1 MAFFDSPDAE
11 GLNTPR
17 FCDSAVA
24 GILLS
29 SVSQAAF
36 LSHDSWLPV
45 RLSNADFE
53 GEMDRIQGTVRE
65 ILLKSDGGICGFVID
80 GGLEVHFS
88 MNRANQI
95 AAIVSLG
102 SRLELCGHPYQ
113 GVSGD
118 PRLDAVFVKNLD
130 SRCSVNLRNSPQK
143 CSPEMPPTCSP
154 TPPQAASL
162 APPET
167 RRWSSKNRAFARTNS
182 LSQVARHPAFGES
195 ETSRKSRFLDRRVSL
210 N

>member
-1 MAFFDSPDAE
+1 
-11 GLNTPR
+11 
-17 FCDSAVA
+17 
-24 GILLS
+24 
-29 SVSQAAF
+29 
-36 LSHDSWLPV
+36 
-45 RLSNADFE
+45 
-53 GEMDRIQGTVRE
+53 MDRIQGTVRE

-130 SRCSVNLRNSPQK
+130 SRCSVNLRNSPQQ

-162 APPET
+162 APPDSG
-167 RRWSSKNRAFARTNS
+167 RWSSKNRAFARTN
-182 LSQVARHPAFGES
+182 LLGQAAGHPGFGES
-195 ETSRKSRFLDRRVSL
+195 ETSRKSRFLERRVSL

>member
-1 MAFFDSPDAE
+1 
-11 GLNTPR
+11 
-17 FCDSAVA
+17 
-24 GILLS
+24 
-29 SVSQAAF
+29 
-36 LSHDSWLPV
+36 
-45 RLSNADFE
+45 
-53 GEMDRIQGTVRE
+53 MDRIQGTVRE
-65 ILLKSDGGICGFVID
+65 ILFKSDGGICGFVIG

-88 MNRANQI
+88 MNLANQI

-113 GVSGD
+113 GVSGE
-118 PRLDAVFVKNLD
+118 PRLDAVFVRNLD
-130 SRCSVNLRNSPQK
+130 SGCSVNLRNSPQH

-167 RRWSSKNRAFARTNS
+167 GRWPGKNRALSHTTS
-182 LSQVARHPAFGES
+182 LGKAPGHPAFAEP
-195 ETSRKSRFLDRRVSL
+195 ETSREDRFLEQHASL